1 MRRHIHVLLNLY
13 KSCLTV
19 NSCHL
24 FLFAMAMGYSLSIT
38 VADGLPMQMYF

>member
-13 KSCLTV
+13 KKLPV